1 MKDASVAAMRRAMLD
16 AYAAGVAAVEGERVT
31 ADWLHRQ
38 PFDAPVSVLALGKA
52 AGAMARG
59 AQRALQQRLVD
70 GLVVTKAGHADV
82 GGLPEA
88 RWRIVEAAHPVPDG
102 RSLAAGRTV
111 ADFVSALPADRAVLV
126 LVSGGASA
134 LVELPVPGVGLDTL
148 ARVNAWLLSNGLP
161 IGQMNAVRR
170 RLSQL
175 KGGGLARL
183 LAPRP
188 VTGLLISDV
197 EGDDPAVIG
206 SGPLSPPPDTRLPE
220 GLPDWLRASLPEA
233 VPTNVADD
241 YASPRVAVVA
251 CLDDALRAA
260 ELSLTGAGYAVRRHT
275 THIDDDLEAVAMAV
289 DRTSGDAP
297 GEVQLW
303 GGEATLVLPEQ
314 PGRGGRNQHL
324 ALRLAQ
330 RIAGPQPAVVLSAG
344 TDGTDGP
351 TEDAGALVDNQTA
364 ERGAV
369 EGLSLDA
376 HLRRA
381 DAGPYLEQT
390 GDLITTGPTGTNVT
404 DIIMAWR
411 A

>member
-1 MKDASVAAMRRAMLD
+1 MSTDRVAAMRRAMLD
-16 AYAAGVAAVEGERVT
+16 AYAAAVAAVEGERVT
-31 ADWLHRQ
+31 ADWLQRH
-38 PFDAPVSVLALGKA
+38 PFDGPVSVLALGKA

-59 AQRALQQRLVD
+59 AQRALGLQLVA
-70 GLVVTKAGHADV
+70 GLVVTKAGHADA
-82 GGLPEA
+82 GGLSEA
-88 RWRIVEAAHPVPDG
+88 RWRVVEAAHPVPDG
-102 RSLAAGRTV
+102 RSLAAGQAV
-111 ADFVSALPADRAVLV
+111 ADFVSALPAGRTVLV

-134 LVELPVPGVGLDTL
+134 LAELPVPGIGLETL

-161 IGQMNAVRR
+161 IGRMNAVRR

-183 LAPRP
+183 LVPRP

-206 SGPLSPPPDTRLPE
+206 SGPLSPPPDTRLPD
-220 GLPDWLRASLPEA
+220 GLPGWLGELLPDA
-233 VPTNVADD
+233 VPNDLSADQ
-241 YASPRVAVVA
+241 PTLRIAVVA

-260 ELSLTGAGYAVRRHT
+260 ERTLLAAGHAVRRHT
-275 THIDDDLEAVAMAV
+275 THFDDDLESVAMTV

-330 RIAGPQPAVVLSAG
+330 QIAGPQAAVVLSAG

-351 TEDAGALVDNQTA
+351 TEDAGALVDNRTA
-364 ERGAV
+364 ERGGV

-381 DAGPYLEQT
+381 DAGTYLEQT

-404 DIIMAWR
+404 DIVMAWR
-411 A
+411 D